1 MKSPKS
7 LKKKSKIPC
16 KPSSSEVLKE
26 MMDFMVEIAQE
37 TAGSDL
43 EPDALWMWG
52 RMFWKLKRLYDK
64 EKSSL

>member
-1 MKSPKS
+1 
-7 LKKKSKIPC
+7 
-16 KPSSSEVLKE
+16 
-26 MMDFMVEIAQE
+26 MVEIAQE

-64 EKSSL
+64 ENA

>member
-1 MKSPKS
+1 
-7 LKKKSKIPC
+7 
-16 KPSSSEVLKE
+16 
-26 MMDFMVEIAQE
+26 MDFMVEIAQE